1 MLDAKYILCI
11 DHGTSGVKTAIVSTN
26 GTVIDWAFKAVQ
38 LFLGEDG
45 KSEQDPVEWWDA
57 IVRTTHELIDKRHVP
72 VEDII
77 GISNTSQFSGMVAI
91 DRDGNHLMNA
101 FNAMDGRGA
110 YLMERFHQGLIKVSG
125 YNLPKVLDWIKI
137 TGGAPTLSGK
147 DPIAHLLFVK
157 DKFPDIYSKTYKFLE
172 PQDYINV
179 KLTGEIAASPASM
192 QLFWITDTRDIN
204 NVHYASRLIKTLR
217 VDPEKFPILKRSTD
231 VLGPITKEN
240 AGILGLERQT
250 KVVVGAPDLHTAG
263 IGAGAI
269 SAFDGCLYVG
279 TSDYIGCH
287 VPYKKTD
294 MFHNLASLP
303 SALPGRYYIYN
314 EQECAGACLSFLRD
328 KVLYS
333 KDELSREEP
342 VPDVY
347 KIFDKIVE
355 GVKPGSKNM
364 IFTPWLYGER
374 APVDNHSI
382 RGGLYNMS
390 LAMDRGDLIRSI
402 FEGVAYNAKWLL
414 HYVEKFIGRRM
425 QAINVIGGGAQ
436 SNVWCQILADVLDRT
451 IRQVSNPIQSNAR
464 GAAFIAAMGLG
475 YIKEEDIARY
485 TTFSNVFQPNPGHRV
500 VYDKLYN
507 EFLKIYK
514 IMAKLYK
521 RMNTNLQEPGGAT

>member
-1 MLDAKYILCI
+1 MPEAKYILCI
-11 DHGTSGVKTAIVSTN
+11 DHGTSGVKTAIVSTD
-26 GTVIDWAFKAVQ
+26 GRVIDWAFKAVK

-45 KSEQDPVEWWDA
+45 KAEQDPAEWWDA
-57 IVRTTHELIDKRHVP
+57 IVHTTHKLIDNGNIP
-72 VEDII
+72 VEDIV
-77 GISNTSQFSGMVAI
+77 GISNSSQFSGMVAI
-91 DRDGNHLMNA
+91 DKDGNHLMNA
-101 FNAMDGRGA
+101 FNAMDSRGA

-125 YNLPKVLDWIKI
+125 YNLPKVLDWIRI
-137 TGGAPTLSGK
+137 TGGGPTLSGK

-157 DKFPDIYSKTYKFLE
+157 DKFPEIYNKTYKFLE

-179 KLTGEIAASPASM
+179 KLTGEIAATPASM

-204 NVHYASRLIKTLR
+204 NVHYETRLIKALR
-217 VDPEKFPILKRSTD
+217 VDPDKFPPLKRSTD
-231 VLGPITKEN
+231 VLGLLTKEN
-240 AGILGLERQT
+240 ADILGLGRQT

-269 SAFDGCLYVG
+269 NIYDGYLYAG

-303 SALPGRYYIYN
+303 SALPGRYYLYN

-342 VPDVY
+342 APDVY
-347 KIFDKIVE
+347 KVFDKIVE
-355 GVKPGSKNM
+355 GVKPGSRNM

-390 LAMDRGDLIRSI
+390 LAMDRGDLIRAI
-402 FEGVAYNAKWLL
+402 FEGVAYNARWLL
-414 HYVEKFIGRRM
+414 HYVEKFIGRNM
-425 QAINVIGGGAQ
+425 PALNVIGGCAQ
-436 SNVWCQILADVLDRT
+436 SDVWCQIFADVMDRT

-475 YIKEEDIARY
+475 YIKEEDINKC
-485 TTFSNVFQPNPGHRV
+485 TTFSRVFQPNPEHRA
-500 VYDKLYN
+500 VYDKLYH

-514 IMAKLYK
+514 AMAKLY
-521 RMNTNLQEPGGAT
+521 RDMNKNS